1 MIIMN
6 YYYPP
11 TNAQT
16 EVTPIPLITITLNQ
30 PFQNHQ
36 PLLRLLV
43 IPRLQSIA
51 EEKVRP
57 SAVGLDDGSFLG

>member
-1 MIIMN
+1 MIITN

-11 TNAQT
+11 TERTNRRNPNHPNHYNTQP
-16 EVTPIPLITITLNQ
+16 TPSESSTPLRI
-30 PFQNHQ
+30 
-36 PLLRLLV
+36 LV